1 MSEVRSTFRLQ
12 IGDAAPTFSLPDAN
26 GRMVS
31 LTDAAGPRGLLVVF
45 ACNHCP
51 FVVHLADALGEVARH
66 LAAEGVHTI
75 AINSNDAANYPQDAP
90 SLMPAF
96 AKKHLWDFPYLV
108 DESQSVAL
116 AYGAACTPDF
126 FLFDG
131 NLKLFYTGQFDHS
144 RPRSNQ
150 IADGADLLAAARLM
164 LDGKPVPER
173 PYPSSGCNIKWKA
186 GNQPGWWNS
195 GVSPA

>member
-1 MSEVRSTFRLQ
+1 MSEVRSTFRLTT
-12 IGDAAPTFSLPDAN
+12 GDAAPAFSLPDAH

-31 LTDAAGPRGLLVVF
+31 LHDAAGPQGLVVVF

-51 FVVHLADALGEVARH
+51 FVVHLADALGDVARK
-66 LAAEGVHTI
+66 LAAEGVRMI
-75 AINSNDAANYPQDAP
+75 AINSNDTENYPQDAP

-96 AKKHLWDFPYLV
+96 AEKHHWEFPYLV
-108 DESQSVAL
+108 DESQAVAL

-131 NLKLFYTGQFDHS
+131 KLQLFYTGQFDNS

-150 IADGADLLAAARLM
+150 VADGAELLAAARLM
-164 LDGKPVPER
+164 LDGKSSPAR

>member
-1 MSEVRSTFRLQ
+1 MSEVLSTFRLTT
-12 IGDAAPTFSLPDAN
+12 GDAAPAFSLPDAH

-31 LTDAAGPRGLLVVF
+31 LHDAAGPRGLLVVF

-51 FVVHLADALGEVARH
+51 FVVHLADALGDVARQ
-66 LAAEGVHTI
+66 LAAEGVHTV
-75 AINSNDAANYPQDAP
+75 AINSNDTENYPQDAP

-96 AKKHLWDFPYLV
+96 ADKHHWEFPYLV
-108 DESQSVAL
+108 DDSQAVAL
-116 AYGAACTPDF
+116 AYSAACTPDF

-131 NLKLFYTGQFDHS
+131 NKQLFYTGQFDNS

-150 IADGADLLAAARLM
+150 VADGADLLAAARLM
-164 LDGKPVPER
+164 LDGKSLLAQ

-186 GNQPGWWNS
+186 GNQPESRDS
-195 GVSPA
+195 GVSLA

>member
-12 IGDAAPTFSLPDAN
+12 IGDAAPAFSLPDAS

-31 LTDAAGPRGLLVVF
+31 LNDAAGPRGLLVAF

-51 FVVHLADALGEVARH
+51 FVVHLADAMGEVARQ
-66 LAAEGVHTI
+66 LATEGVHTI
-75 AINSNDAANYPQDAP
+75 AINSNDIENYPQDAP

-96 AKKHLWDFPYLV
+96 AAKHHWDFPYLV
-108 DESQSVAL
+108 DESQAVAL

>member
-12 IGDAAPTFSLPDAN
+12 TGDAAPEFSLPDAA
-26 GRMVS
+26 GHMVS
-31 LTDAAGPRGLLVVF
+31 LQDVAGLRGLLVVF

-51 FVVHLADALGEVARH
+51 FVVHLADALGETARK
-66 LAAEGVHTI
+66 LAEKGIHIV
-75 AINSNDAANYPQDAP
+75 AINSNDIENYPQDAP
-90 SLMPAF
+90 SLMPTF
-96 AKKHLWDFPYLV
+96 AQKHRWEFPYLV
-108 DESQSVAL
+108 DESQAVAL

-131 NLKLFYTGQFDHS
+131 NKQLFYTGQFDNS

-150 IADGADLLAAARLM
+150 TADGADLLAAARLM
-164 LDGKPVPER
+164 LDGKPSPAR
-173 PYPSSGCNIKWKA
+173 PYPSSGCNIKWKT